1 MRWSDG
7 QPFTVDDILFWYED
21 MLLDD
26 DARNDPVVPG
36 VWLVDGEPVRMEK
49 IDDLTVRV
57 SSPKPLGRIKHAFGG
72 DVSAYPKHTLK
83 HLHPRYNPAAS
94 YEVFRD
100 STTNA
105 QLVLQPGLPRMSA
118 WVPVHWDRGQ
128 RVVYRRNPYYF
139 KIDTAGNQLPYAD
152 GLEFTVIQDSQVILL
167 KFINGEI
174 DLFGRY
180 AQVEMF
186 PTLKAQEG
194 KGKFELRVTGPERGL
209 ALYVNWDAS
218 NPALHEAFRN
228 LKVRQAVSYAIE
240 PGRDQPDALPRTAR
254 HLGLR
259 LSAGKPLLF
268 R

>member
-1 MRWSDG
+1 M
-7 QPFTVDDILFWYED
+7 
-21 MLLDD
+21 
-26 DARNDPVVPG
+26 
-36 VWLVDGEPVRMEK
+36 
-49 IDDLTVRV
+49 
-57 SSPKPLGRIKHAFGG
+57 
-72 DVSAYPKHTLK
+72 
-83 HLHPRYNPAAS
+83 
-94 YEVFRD
+94 
-100 STTNA
+100 
-105 QLVLQPGLPRMSA
+105 
-118 WVPVHWDRGQ
+118 
-128 RVVYRRNPYYF
+128 
-139 KIDTAGNQLPYAD
+139 
-152 GLEFTVIQDSQVILL
+152 ILL

-228 LKVRQAVSYAIE
+228 LKVRQALSYAIE